1 MRVKE
6 FCPAKKSQIIE
17 KNDFGFQG
25 KDKCGLHQCVF
36 SIIEMTLG
44 FEKRTYVDF
53 TNVMHGRKDLA
64 RTMDL
69 QLEAASKTN
78 L

>member
-1 MRVKE
+1 MILGFKE
-6 FCPAKKSQIIE
+6 R
-17 KNDFGFQG
+17 KNVGFTN
-25 KDKCGLHQCVF
+25 VFF